1 MYLTNVLGII
11 LSDNYYHLIVLFY
24 SGDFSYEKR
33 FSTLAIATILGL
45 TASFANADPV
55 KVKDILDREVTVD
68 LPAKRV
74 VLGFYYQD
82 YMAVGGNK
90 ALDNVVGFL
99 RKYGL
104 LGLQQAGSYSA
115 KRCQN

>member
-1 MYLTNVLGII
+1 MKRRFFNFSDCHYL
-11 LSDNYYHLIVLFY
+11 
-24 SGDFSYEKR
+24 
-33 FSTLAIATILGL
+33 LGL
-45 TASFANADPV
+45 SAGFANADPV

-82 YMAVGGNK
+82 YMAVGGDK

-99 RKYGL
+99 RSMVF
-104 LGLQQAGSYSA
+104 LGTSKLGVIQQSGA
-115 KRCQN
+115 KIESIR

>member
-1 MYLTNVLGII
+1 MK
-11 LSDNYYHLIVLFY
+11 
-24 SGDFSYEKR
+24 KR

-45 TASFANADPV
+45 TAGFSNADPV

-82 YMAVGGNK
+82 YMAVGGDK
-90 ALDNVVGFL
+90 ALDNVVGF
-99 RKYGL
+99 
-104 LGLQQAGSYSA
+104 STENVPSSTSPTSS
-115 KRCQN
+115 N

>member
-1 MYLTNVLGII
+1 MK
-11 LSDNYYHLIVLFY
+11 
-24 SGDFSYEKR
+24 KR

-45 TASFANADPV
+45 TAGFANADPV

-82 YMAVGGNK
+82 
-90 ALDNVVGFL
+90 
-99 RKYGL
+99 
-104 LGLQQAGSYSA
+104 
-115 KRCQN
+115 

>member
-1 MYLTNVLGII
+1 MK
-11 LSDNYYHLIVLFY
+11 
-24 SGDFSYEKR
+24 KR

-45 TASFANADPV
+45 STGFANADPV

-82 YMAVGGNK
+82 YMAVGGDK
-90 ALDNVVGFL
+90 ALDNVVGF
-99 RKYGL
+99 
-104 LGLQQAGSYSA
+104 S
-115 KRCQN
+115 